1 MPEVIHVAVVEDD
14 RETLDGLYRLIDR
27 AAGFRCVGGFQ
38 SAEELLA
45 RQREEPHVF
54 LVDIQLPGMPGW
66 QLVARLRERGSSSPI
81 LMLTAYGDDDK
92 VFASICNGAQGYL
105 LKKTPAD
112 RLLEYIREV
121 CAGGAPMSPEIARKV
136 IDAFR
141 QAVPRRADQS
151 GLKPHEVRLLALL
164 ADGYSYEAAGRE
176 LKISI
181 NTVRSYIR
189 SIYDTLQVH
198 SKSAAVGKAL
208 RTGIL

>member
-1 MPEVIHVAVVEDD
+1 
-14 RETLDGLYRLIDR
+14 
-27 AAGFRCVGGFQ
+27 
-38 SAEELLA
+38 
-45 RQREEPHVF
+45 
-54 LVDIQLPGMPGW
+54 
-66 QLVARLRERGSSSPI
+66 
-81 LMLTAYGDDDK
+81 
-92 VFASICNGAQGYL
+92 
-105 LKKTPAD
+105 
-112 RLLEYIREV
+112 
-121 CAGGAPMSPEIARKV
+121 MSPEIARKV

-181 NTVRSYIR
+181 NTVRS

-208 RTGIL
+208 RNRIL